1 MSNLRLFR
9 MGPAL
14 AGSVLALLA
23 LLALAGCVQSAEE
36 TNVEVEEG
44 VTMKELTP
52 EEEAVIVRK
61 GTERP
66 FSGEYNDHREAGTY
80 VCRRCET
87 PLYES
92 DDKFDSGCGWPSF
105 DDELPGAVKRVP
117 DADGRRTEI
126 LCVACG
132 AHLGHVFKGEELT
145 DKNVRHCVN
154 SISLDF
160 IPAAVEASAEG
171 QTSAASEVPA
181 SGQTP
186 VAEQTPADRAYFAG
200 GCFWG
205 VEHLLQEVEGVSSVS
220 SGYMGGERENPTYR
234 EVCSGATGHAETVE
248 VVFDPKV
255 VSYEVLAK
263 LFLEIHDPTQVDR
276 QGPDRG
282 SQYRSAIFY
291 VDDEQ
296 KRVAGELIDI
306 LKGKGYDVVTE
317 VSPAGTFWEAEDYH
331 QDYYEKSGGGPYCH
345 ARQKRF

>member
-1 MSNLRLFR
+1 
-9 MGPAL
+9 
-14 AGSVLALLA
+14 
-23 LLALAGCVQSAEE
+23 VQSAED
-36 TNVEVEEG
+36 TNMEVEEG
-44 VTMKELTP
+44 VSMNELTP

-66 FSGEYNDHREAGTY
+66 FSGEYYDHREAGTY
-80 VCRRCET
+80 VCRRCGT

-105 DDELPGAVKRVP
+105 DDELPGAVKRLP

-126 LCVACG
+126 LCAACG
-132 AHLGHVFKGEELT
+132 AHLGHVFEGEELT

-154 SISLDF
+154 SISLEF
-160 IPAAVEASAEG
+160 VPAGEGDSAAGAASAAG
-171 QTSAASEVPA
+171 DSPDQTRVDGRGAAA
-181 SGQTP
+181 
-186 VAEQTPADRAYFAG
+186 RAYFAG

-205 VEHLLQEVEGVSSVS
+205 VEHLLQEVDGVSGVR
-220 SGYMGGERENPTYR
+220 SGYMGGEAENPTYR
-234 EVCSGATGHAETVE
+234 EVCTGTTGHAETVE
-248 VVFDPKV
+248 VIFDPAA
-255 VSYEVLAK
+255 VSYEDLTK
-263 LFLEIHDPTQVDR
+263 LFLEIHDPTQVAG

-296 KRVAGELIDI
+296 KRVAEDLIS
-306 LKGKGYDVVTE
+306 LLVKKGYGVVTE